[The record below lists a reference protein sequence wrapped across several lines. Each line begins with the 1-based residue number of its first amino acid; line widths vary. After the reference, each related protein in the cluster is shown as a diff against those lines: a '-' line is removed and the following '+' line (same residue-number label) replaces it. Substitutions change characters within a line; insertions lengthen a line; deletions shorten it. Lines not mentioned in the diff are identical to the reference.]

1 MTDDD
6 VRHILPMRAAAP
18 PHVMYEKSEDS
29 TKTMDYRKNMNTPR
43 DMVDDE
49 MLLRL
54 MREPEPSAEV
64 FGCNVRKE
72 NRRRN
77 NGGNCGCRT
86 PEVREPRE
94 RYPEAEREDR
104 CGCEAREWRNEN
116 SGHTECG
123 RDSCVKDDRMKH
135 FALAMAYVP
144 WQEWEK
150 IYEDE
155 EKALMRGTL
164 FEALDLPWYPSACER
179 GENCGTCR
187 KCGDNR

>member
-1 MTDDD
+1 
-6 VRHILPMRAAAP
+6 MRVAP

-54 MREPEPSAEV
+54 MREAEPAAAM
-64 FGCNVRKE
+64 FGCSSCSNARRE

-77 NGGNCGCRT
+77 TGGGNCGCRV
-86 PEVREPRE
+86 PEVRDIRGGCPAE
-94 RYPEAEREDR
+94 EREER
-104 CGCEAREWRNEN
+104 CGCETREWQKEPCGN
-116 SGHTECG
+116 TECG
-123 RDSCVKDDRMKH
+123 RESCVKDERMKH

-179 GENCGTCR
+179 DGNCENRSGICRRCGD
-187 KCGDNR
+187 GDNR

>member
-1 MTDDD
+1 
-6 VRHILPMRAAAP
+6 
-18 PHVMYEKSEDS
+18 MYEKSEDS

-77 NGGNCGCRT
+77 NSGGGNCGCRT
-86 PEVREPRE
+86 PEVREPRK
-94 RYPEAEREDR
+94 RYPEAEREEH
-104 CGCEAREWRNEN
+104 CGCETREWRNEN
-116 SGHTECG
+116 NGNTECG

-164 FEALDLPWYPSACER
+164 FEALDLPWYPTACETCER
-179 GENCGTCR
+179 DGNCENKSGTCR
-187 KCGDNR
+187 RCGDGDNR